1 MRRFTLIT
9 LLLLFIALGVAAYL
23 QVRAGREGDRR
34 FCGPGVPNCV
44 PGSVTPSP

>member
-9 LLLLFIALGVAAYL
+9 LLVLFVALGVAAYL
-23 QVRAGREGDRR
+23 QFRAGQSGDRR

-44 PGSVTPSP
+44 PASVSPSP